1 MHTIIISVSWNYFF
15 QVKISNLFPS
25 LFPHRVSI
33 AKTQTTRQ
41 LKTASHSF
49 AQELPLPYL
58 LPLATRNT
66 NGSMLINASA
76 TQTRLKSTT
85 QPVMG
90 IETKGGIGG
99 VYPEI
104 LMELLVANT
113 HSPTWISQVAGTT
126 VPKTMGTTQFFLGGA
141 SFRHGIFHS
150 IKLQSKAVFANCSLQ
165 SLKSSF

>member
-1 MHTIIISVSWNYFF
+1 M
-15 QVKISNLFPS
+15 KISNLSFRHFFRTCFRS
-25 LFPHRVSI
+25 
-33 AKTQTTRQ
+33 KNWQTTRQ
-41 LKTASHSF
+41 LKTASHSPR
-49 AQELPLPYL
+49 QG

-90 IETKGGIGG
+90 IETKGGFKA
-99 VYPEI
+99 PESLISWGWHWGSIPCIPWNSHGALDFAGSTQI
-104 LMELLVANT
+104 LK
-113 HSPTWISQVAGTT
+113 S
-126 VPKTMGTTQFFLGGA
+126 